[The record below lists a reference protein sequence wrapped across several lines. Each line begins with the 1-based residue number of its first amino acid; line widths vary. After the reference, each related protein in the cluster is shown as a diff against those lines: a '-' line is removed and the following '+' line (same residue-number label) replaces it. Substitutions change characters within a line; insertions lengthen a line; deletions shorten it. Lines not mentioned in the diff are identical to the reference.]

1 VSRSR
6 ASRAAVILAAVAAV
20 GLCPGRPTG
29 HGSALRVPE
38 ALAQT
43 PQGGAAPASQA
54 ATEQMG
60 AVEDKRRVLYYRNPM
75 GLPDRSDVPKKD
87 PMGMDY
93 IPVYENEADDK
104 TKARVSPSSPE
115 STAGMPSSDVP
126 GAPASEPNLVPVTL
140 APQRMQ
146 SIGVKTGI
154 VEFRPVRDEIR
165 TVGNIEADETRLSD
179 VQIRFAGWV
188 QKIYADATYKQVRQ
202 GQPLLTIYSPELVT
216 AEQDYLVAK
225 ELLAKTTV
233 PGGAAGS
240 HGSQSLLDAATE
252 RLKRWQVPDRE
263 IARLKKSGKIRHEIE
278 IDSPASGFIIDR
290 KAFPNMYVQPG
301 TKLYSVADLSTVWV
315 YAEIFQSDIGRV
327 KVGDPASITV
337 DSYPGQTFAAR
348 VSFIW
353 PELDQ
358 ATRRARV
365 RLEIPNPDLK
375 LLLGM
380 FVNVRLGLPLGDQLA
395 IPASGVFQSGTRQ
408 IAFVDRGGGYFEPR
422 DIAVGA
428 RAGDDFVVLKGL
440 KAGERIATSANFL
453 IDSESQLQAALGS
466 FAPPPAGVGAAA
478 AMNAPQGATLEYSS
492 NPSTPRAGSN
502 TFRVKLTGADGAAIT
517 GAQVTVTFFMPA
529 MPAMGMA
536 AMRSVATLSE
546 KGGGNYEGPGEVQMG
561 GTWQITVLATKAGQ
575 TIAQKQFSVTAEGG
589 M

>member
-1 VSRSR
+1 VSHSR
-6 ASRAAVILAAVAAV
+6 ASRAAVILAAASV
-20 GLCPGRPTG
+20 CFCSGRQTG
-29 HGSALRVPE
+29 HGSALWVPE
-38 ALAQT
+38 AVAQT
-43 PQGGAAPASQA
+43 
-54 ATEQMG
+54 
-60 AVEDKRRVLYYRNPM
+60 
-75 GLPDRSDVPKKD
+75 
-87 PMGMDY
+87 
-93 IPVYENEADDK
+93 
-104 TKARVSPSSPE
+104 
-115 STAGMPSSDVP
+115 
-126 GAPASEPNLVPVTL
+126 APASEPNLAPVTL
-140 APQRMQ
+140 SPQRMQ
-146 SIGVKTGI
+146 SIGVKTGV

-188 QKIYADATYKQVRQ
+188 QKVYADATYKQVRQ

-225 ELLAKTTV
+225 ELLAQTTV

-263 IARLKKSGKIRHEIE
+263 IARLKKSGKIRQEIE

-301 TKLYSVADLSTVWV
+301 TKLYSVADLSAVWV

-337 DSYPGQTFAAR
+337 DSYPDQTFPAR

-353 PELDQ
+353 PEVDQ

-365 RLEIPNPDLK
+365 RLEIPNPELK

-395 IPASGVFQSGTRQ
+395 IPASGVYQSGTRQ
-408 IAFVDRGGGYFEPR
+408 IAFVDHGGGYFEPR
-422 DIAVGA
+422 DIVVGT

-440 KAGERIATSANFL
+440 KAGERIVTSANFL
-453 IDSESQLQAALGS
+453 IDSESQLAAALGS
-466 FAPPPAGVGAAA
+466 FAPPPPGVGAAA
-478 AMNAPQGATLEYSS
+478 AMNAPQGATLEFSS
-492 NPSTPRAGSN
+492 EPSTPRAGSN
-502 TFRVKLTGADGAAIT
+502 NFRVKLTDADGAAIT
-517 GAQVTVTFFMPA
+517 SAQVTVTFFMPA

-536 AMRSVATLSE
+536 TMRSVVTLSE

-561 GTWQITVLATKAGQ
+561 GTWQVTVLATKAGR
-575 TIAQKQFSVTAEGG
+575 TIAQKQFSVAVEGG